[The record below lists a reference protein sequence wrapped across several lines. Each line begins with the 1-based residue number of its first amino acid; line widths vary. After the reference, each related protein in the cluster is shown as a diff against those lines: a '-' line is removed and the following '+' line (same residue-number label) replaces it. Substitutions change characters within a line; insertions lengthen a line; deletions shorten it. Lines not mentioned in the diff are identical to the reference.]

1 MKRKKNG
8 ISGDVT
14 SFVTVFL
21 SKIGQFAINV
31 FPLLVARPQ
40 GQLATRWLWEETV
53 VIDRRA
59 ITGSLPNLLIIWV
72 FFFGICFAGRFRD
85 ILREHDH
92 CPVRPASAGS
102 VGSGPQV
109 ALHVAR
115 PVREVRHLPPVP
127 RRHAGRRPGRL
138 CRWQRRLLDA
148 DPSGQGPVGFRSLRI
163 GQDRPD
169 DDHGLGHQGRRQQI
183 RHARPQLHGPRRQTG
198 AHPAGRPARLR
209 HTAQAH
215 VAIHQNQEFRLL
227 RIRPLLRPF
236 PGRSI
241 LKTFFQKIIGFIFPA
256 LPFQKAFKFP
266 DSMEVHFQCTI
277 QICRNQCPDQCAG
290 SDAAA
295 PVQYAAA
302 ASAPEPRN
310 PYARIGAAAKP
321 RSEED
326 GIQRS
331 PRSQRDVGEQ
341 PASEQQDVGIN
352 RIIQVVSTGDLTFAL
367 EQSSDNTTTI
377 VFPSRSETEG
387 LICMT
392 SPGFAAT
399 LVVLLAI
406 LIISCLLSAFLCIR
420 HRAFGV
426 DRSLV
431 SAFAN
436 PAFAH
441 KKGHF

>member
-40 GQLATRWLWEETV
+40 GQLATRWLREETV

-72 FFFGICFAGRFRD
+72 FFLGICFAGRFRD

-215 VAIHQNQEFRLL
+215 VAIHQDQEFRLL
-227 RIRPLLRPF
+227 RIRPLLRTL
-236 PGRSI
+236 PGI
-241 LKTFFQKIIGFIFPA
+241 QYWKHFFKKLLSGFIKIIGIY
-256 LPFQKAFKFP
+256 
-266 DSMEVHFQCTI
+266 I
-277 QICRNQCPDQCAG
+277 
-290 SDAAA
+290 
-295 PVQYAAA
+295 
-302 ASAPEPRN
+302 
-310 PYARIGAAAKP
+310 
-321 RSEED
+321 
-326 GIQRS
+326 
-331 PRSQRDVGEQ
+331 
-341 PASEQQDVGIN
+341 
-352 RIIQVVSTGDLTFAL
+352 
-367 EQSSDNTTTI
+367 
-377 VFPSRSETEG
+377 SRSSISKG
-387 LICMT
+387 FQIPRLDG
-392 SPGFAAT
+392 SPLPVHHPNLSQPVPGSVRRIRRCRSRPIRGGRLGARAAEP
-399 LVVLLAI
+399 V
-406 LIISCLLSAFLCIR
+406 R
-420 HRAFGV
+420 Q
-426 DRSLV
+426 DRSRR
-431 SAFAN
+431 
-436 PAFAH
+436 
-441 KKGHF
+441 

>member
-40 GQLATRWLWEETV
+40 GQLATRWLREETV

-72 FFFGICFAGRFRD
+72 FFLEFFFAGRFRD

-227 RIRPLLRPF
+227 RIRPLLRTL
-236 PGRSI
+236 PGKNKR
-241 LKTFFQKIIGFIFPA
+241 
-256 LPFQKAFKFP
+256 
-266 DSMEVHFQCTI
+266 
-277 QICRNQCPDQCAG
+277 IC
-290 SDAAA
+290 
-295 PVQYAAA
+295 
-302 ASAPEPRN
+302 
-310 PYARIGAAAKP
+310 
-321 RSEED
+321 
-326 GIQRS
+326 
-331 PRSQRDVGEQ
+331 
-341 PASEQQDVGIN
+341 
-352 RIIQVVSTGDLTFAL
+352 
-367 EQSSDNTTTI
+367 
-377 VFPSRSETEG
+377 
-387 LICMT
+387 
-392 SPGFAAT
+392 
-399 LVVLLAI
+399 
-406 LIISCLLSAFLCIR
+406 
-420 HRAFGV
+420 
-426 DRSLV
+426 
-431 SAFAN
+431 
-436 PAFAH
+436 
-441 KKGHF
+441 